1 MTRSLNPAPVAASRD
16 DDLARAYAP
25 TLLPP
30 PPSDEDGHDP
40 PPSSEPC
47 RHVYAPV
54 RSSCATAH
62 HLPLPGWLRLVR
74 DPSAYAAGVFDA
86 GRVRDHHDAARRL
99 APRLAREDVE
109 VMVVLAL
116 DGRSHVL
123 GAHEVARGGAHGLC
137 VTAREI
143 YRVAVALGASAIILA
158 HNHPS
163 GVPEPS
169 QADDDTTAAVS
180 LAGDLLGIPLLD
192 HLVVAT
198 EHRWVSYAATG
209 RLDRLIA

>member
-1 MTRSLNPAPVAASRD
+1 MTRPHDLAPVATAIDSD
-16 DDLARAYAP
+16 ATCAYAH

-30 PPSDEDGHDP
+30 PPSATERGEGGDEP
-40 PPSSEPC
+40 PEC
-47 RHVYAPV
+47 GHVYAPL
-54 RSSCATAH
+54 RTARATSNDP
-62 HLPLPGWLRLVR
+62 PLPGWLRLVR
-74 DPSAYAAGVFDA
+74 EPSAYASGVFDA